1 MVSRQRYFAVREG
14 RAMVRVRSLKTGENA
29 TIGVCPACW
38 NIRERRLVLLIQ
50 LKKMGYEVAYRDD
63 RLEGRYRTEGKLHAP
78 LCRYA
83 RLQADPWQR
92 FQSALKRF
100 RH

>member
-1 MVSRQRYFAVREG
+1 
-14 RAMVRVRSLKTGENA
+14 MVRVRSLKTREPA

-38 NIRERRLVLLIQ
+38 NIRERRRVLLVQ
-50 LKKMGYEVAYRDD
+50 LEKMGYEPAFRDD
-63 RLEGRYRTEGKLHAP
+63 RLEGRYRGEGRLHAP
-78 LCRYA
+78 GCRHS

-100 RH
+100 RR